1 MTPGT
6 EKPFKPY
13 KYWQAQK
20 VSLQPQKHVSVSF
33 GRLADPVIFSDKKVN
48 SGWRGLRRPNKAS
61 VFTERE
67 REEILLKSLQKGKGK
82 KYYSSHFLW
91 GKRKE
96 LSPSEAPEL
105 GEVGEGY
112 EGMPLCTFK
121 GKKWGHP
128 RTGCNTQL

>member
-48 SGWRGLRRPNKAS
+48 SGWRGLRHPNKAS

-67 REEILLKSLQKGKGK
+67 REEILLKS
-82 KYYSSHFLW
+82 F
-91 GKRKE
+91 
-96 LSPSEAPEL
+96 PL
-105 GEVGEGY
+105 GEKERAEPIRG
-112 EGMPLCTFK
+112 
-121 GKKWGHP
+121 P
-128 RTGCNTQL
+128 RARRSGGGL